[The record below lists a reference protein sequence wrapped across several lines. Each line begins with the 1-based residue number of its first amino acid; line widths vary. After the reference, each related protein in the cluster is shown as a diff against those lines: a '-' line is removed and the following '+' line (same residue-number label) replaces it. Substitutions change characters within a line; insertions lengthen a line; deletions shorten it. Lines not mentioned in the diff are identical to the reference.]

1 MSDVHLWSLI
11 WAISF
16 VCAAINSGC
25 WCWWSGSVA
34 VSRLH
39 PSDHLHGLGRREG
52 AGLRSGPNV
61 LTKVPRSEGILA
73 FQVLC
78 ASRKLTPPLPS
89 LHFSRLFAFS
99 WLNQIFL
106 GGGGGSSSLICSQ
119 FFALHWSSSWLMMSL
134 NLFTFCQ
141 PLGNY
146 DKMKGYQRW
155 CGCGAIDGLAAW
167 LGSDDIN
174 GISCE
179 MVERKSL
186 LVNTMSSGPLQIWQ
200 IPSVKVWIYLLKC
213 SYRGV
218 HLFDW
223 LTFFPLSHSINSFSA
238 LHKYVQLLLKG
249 WDTPIL
255 RNLCAQRQIV

>member
-1 MSDVHLWSLI
+1 
-11 WAISF
+11 
-16 VCAAINSGC
+16 
-25 WCWWSGSVA
+25 
-34 VSRLH
+34 
-39 PSDHLHGLGRREG
+39 
-52 AGLRSGPNV
+52 
-61 LTKVPRSEGILA
+61 
-73 FQVLC
+73 
-78 ASRKLTPPLPS
+78 
-89 LHFSRLFAFS
+89 
-99 WLNQIFL
+99 
-106 GGGGGSSSLICSQ
+106 
-119 FFALHWSSSWLMMSL
+119 MMSL

-255 RNLCAQRQIV
+255 RNLKDRLFNPARWSHSRYKSTLALIAYNIYTFSWTNV